1 MENLVGCLVHALG
14 SPSNLELQVRWGE
27 PDHGLLGNC
36 HSDLRFCGGKKRGKH
51 NMKCFLDTETCGLH
65 GMAVTLQYAFDD
77 GPITVWDFWCNPIA
91 DSLRLIEKICE
102 CEVVGF
108 NLTFDWFHLQKLY
121 NVFAL
126 AQAKLDVDAWPMEH
140 IEEIVALEERAR
152 DGHCIKPLKAFDL
165 MLHARKTEFQ
175 ITMNRGDIRIRRIP
189 TGLAV
194 GLAQELEK
202 RIVLDGILFARRKN
216 RLAPKWVIHNIE
228 QADGKINPD
237 FKDIVLKFKP
247 SVALKALALH
257 VLNIP
262 PEEIISYG
270 EIEVPHVYRPG
281 ELGYAPTAA
290 AYNRWCKASKPAVRK
305 KFRHKKSW
313 DKVIEHHISHW
324 RFHEQAREY
333 AKKDVEFTRKLYEY
347 FNSPETGDDDSEL
360 ACMVGSVRWR
370 GYAIDVPGI
379 ERLREV
385 ALKKIQETVT
395 SPRLARV
402 WIGQAMSETERK
414 MFKSTGKVILE
425 RMAALAGGEK
435 CPFGPCEHCNAAG
448 MICDEPCIHGPC
460 ELCKHTG
467 KRGPLYAQRAEA
479 VLEARKMKKE
489 VELYDKLLCAGRFHA
504 SFKII
509 GALSSRMSGTDG
521 LNPQG
526 IKRTKDVRSKFP
538 FAFGGLKL
546 WGGDFAGFEV
556 TLADAAYNDAMLRKD
571 LLTCENCRNVQVI
584 PLTTPVVAEEWLSE
598 QALENFI
605 RLKTKVEEKK
615 AKKDAKY
622 VCRTPEQLKKSR
634 LTTFACPKCGCNDR
648 MKIHALFG
656 VHVYPD
662 MTYEQIK
669 ATDGTA
675 DDKYNRCKS
684 AVFAMIYGGEG
695 YTLMSRLGV
704 DIETANE
711 AYQKFC
717 ARYQGVGQAR
727 MRVINA
733 FCSIRQQGG
742 LGSKVVYNE
751 PSEYVESLLGFRRYF
766 VLENQIVK
774 EVFDLAEN
782 PPSEWKK
789 LKIKVRR
796 RDRDQT
802 IGGAVQSALFG
813 TSFQIQAGN
822 MRAAANHE
830 IQSSGAGITKNVQR
844 KIWDV
849 QPHGVHE
856 WLVQP
861 MNVHD
866 AIYTAT
872 HPSVEQKVQE
882 VVFNAVESFRGRV
895 PLIEF
900 EYKPMQDW
908 SSK

>member
-1 MENLVGCLVHALG
+1 
-14 SPSNLELQVRWGE
+14 
-27 PDHGLLGNC
+27 
-36 HSDLRFCGGKKRGKH
+36 
-51 NMKCFLDTETCGLH
+51 MKVFLDTETCGLH

-77 GPITVWDFWCNPIA
+77 QPVQVHDFWAKPIGETLA
-91 DSLRLIEKICE
+91 LIEKIST
-102 CEVVGF
+102 CEVIGF

-121 NVFAL
+121 SIFLL
-126 AQAKLDVDAWPMEH
+126 AKEKFGDDAWPMEH
-140 IEEIVALEERAR
+140 IEEIAALEERGK
-152 DGHCIKPLKAFDL
+152 DGPCLKPFKAFDL

-175 ITMNRGDIRIRRIP
+175 ITMNRGDIRIRKIP

-194 GLAQELEK
+194 ALAKELEK

-216 RLAPKWVIHNIE
+216 RLAPKWVIHDIKS
-228 QADGKINPD
+228 ADGRINPD

-270 EIEVPHVYRPG
+270 DIEVPRVYWPG

-290 AYNRWCKASKPAVRK
+290 AYQRWYKAAKPAVRK
-305 KFRHKKSW
+305 KFRHKKAW
-313 DKVIEHHISHW
+313 PKVIEHHIDHW
-324 RFHEQAREY
+324 RFNERAREY
-333 AKKDVEFTRKLYEY
+333 ATKDVVFTRQLYNY
-347 FNSPETGDDDSEL
+347 FNRPETGDDDSEL

-370 GYAIDVPGI
+370 GYAIDIPGI
-379 ERLREV
+379 ERLREA
-385 ALKKIQETVT
+385 ALTKIKETPTAPNVVKK
-395 SPRLARV
+395 
-402 WIGQAMSETERK
+402 WIGQVMSEPERK
-414 MFKSTGKVILE
+414 MFTSTGKVVLE
-425 RMAALAGGEK
+425 RMAAKRNGER
-435 CPFGPCEHCNAAG
+435 CPFGPCEHCKDG
-448 MICDEPCIHGPC
+448 MIPGP
-460 ELCKHTG
+460 ESA
-467 KRGPLYAQRAEA
+467 KRAYA

-489 VELYDKLLCAGRFHA
+489 VELYDKLLIAGRFHA

-538 FAFGGLKL
+538 FAFGGLEL

-556 TLADAAYNDAMLRKD
+556 TLADAAYNDPMLRKD
-571 LLTCENCRNVQVI
+571 LLTCENCRNVQVT
-584 PLTTPVVAEEWLSE
+584 PLKTPVVAEEWLSE
-598 QALENFI
+598 VALEKFVT
-605 RLKTKVEEKK
+605 LKLKAETKKQ
-615 AKKDAKY
+615 KKDPTY
-622 VCRTPEQLKKSR
+622 VCKTPEQLRKSK
-634 LTTFACPKCGCNDR
+634 LSTFACKQCGCNDR

-662 MTYEQIK
+662 MTYDQIK
-669 ATDGTA
+669 ATDGSE

-695 YTLMSRLGV
+695 YTLMTRLGV

-717 ARYQGVGQAR
+717 ARYQGVGLAR
-727 MRVINA
+727 QRVIKA
-733 FCSIRQQGG
+733 FCSIRQEGG
-742 LGSKVVYNE
+742 LGSKIVWEE
-751 PSEYVESLLGFRRYF
+751 PSEYVESLLGFRRFF

-774 EVFDLAEN
+774 EVFNLAEN
-782 PPSEWKK
+782 PPDEWKK
-789 LKIKVRR
+789 LKVKVRR

-813 TSFQIQAGN
+813 TAFQIQAGN

-830 IQSSGAGITKNVQR
+830 IQSSGAGITKHVQR

-849 QPHGVHE
+849 QPHGVNP

-872 HPSVEQKVQE
+872 HPSVREKVQQ
-882 VVFNAVESFRGRV
+882 VVYDAVESFRDRV